1 MKVKLELE
9 LEELAGQLN
18 AHERVMLAKKFA
30 RWARQLFVSAQI
42 LRRDAQPNPLP
53 TLPKCPPTKAA
64 LN

>member
-1 MKVKLELE
+1 MRVKLELE

-18 AHERVMLAKKFA
+18 AHERVMLARKYV

-42 LRRDAQPNPLP
+42 LRLDA
-53 TLPKCPPTKAA
+53 LPKPPPALPRCSRRKAA